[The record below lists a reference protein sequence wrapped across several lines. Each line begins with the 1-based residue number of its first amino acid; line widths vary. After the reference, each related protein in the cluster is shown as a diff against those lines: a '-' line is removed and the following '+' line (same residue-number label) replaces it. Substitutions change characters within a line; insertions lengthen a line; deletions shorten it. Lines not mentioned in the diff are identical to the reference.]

1 MIVSEMDTAGNLYVL
16 YHSFTMARM
25 LYVREECVGC
35 IVCIAGV
42 VPYINKGLVF
52 HCIFTLDPRSCALCE
67 AMGTLYVC
75 IPLHVTPLSR
85 LAGRRQVVRRTHDPG
100 VMHSICSVHP

>member
-25 LYVREECVGC
+25 LYVREECVSC
-35 IVCIAGV
+35 IVCIAGA

-52 HCIFTLDPRSCALCE
+52 HCTIMLDLKSC
-67 AMGTLYVC
+67 V
-75 IPLHVTPLSR
+75 
-85 LAGRRQVVRRTHDPG
+85 
-100 VMHSICSVHP
+100 

>member
-52 HCIFTLDPRSCALCE
+52 HCIITLGPRSCA
-67 AMGTLYVC
+67 
-75 IPLHVTPLSR
+75 
-85 LAGRRQVVRRTHDPG
+85 
-100 VMHSICSVHP
+100 